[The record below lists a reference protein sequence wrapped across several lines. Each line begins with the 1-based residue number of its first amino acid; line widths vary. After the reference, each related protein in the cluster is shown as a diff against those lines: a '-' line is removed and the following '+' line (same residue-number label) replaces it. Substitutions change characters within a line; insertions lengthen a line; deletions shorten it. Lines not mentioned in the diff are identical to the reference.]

1 MVAVNFISKDQK
13 IHFALVCNQNDT
25 FAKIEEK
32 LYEKYP
38 EYHEINNNFILRGK
52 IINKNMTLE
61 QNNIQNNDCIIL
73 KIS

>member
-1 MVAVNFISKDQK
+1 MKCKNTDEFK
-13 IHFALVCNQNDT
+13 
-25 FAKIEEK
+25 KIEKK